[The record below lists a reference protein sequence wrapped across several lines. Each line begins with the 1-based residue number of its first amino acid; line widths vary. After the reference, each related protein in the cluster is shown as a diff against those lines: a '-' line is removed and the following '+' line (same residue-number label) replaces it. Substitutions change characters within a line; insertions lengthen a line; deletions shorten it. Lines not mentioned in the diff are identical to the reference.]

1 MLAFPSVR
9 PSVRL
14 PSVCSIE
21 ISASRPA
28 RDFKFFLFDS
38 SRGLDLPICKFFW
51 WAHRGAVG
59 GPKRGF
65 FHTKFKVWL
74 AICQNITKFDGEHD
88 GAHPRN
94 NWTNFFFNFFFWDL
108 IKGLRGN
115 THVVGFIHFFRLQSV
130 YSSIFKRLKTVAY
143 YLKKLSK

>member
-1 MLAFPSVR
+1 MVHIRGTTGPIFFLWFNKRVTRKYPRSEFYTFLAQFRMPSELRCYLPMFCMCVCAYVRASVR
-9 PSVRL
+9 
-14 PSVCSIE
+14 SIE

-38 SRGLDLPICKFFW
+38 SQGLDFIW

-74 AICQNITKFDGEHD
+74 AICQNITKFDGEYD

-94 NWTNFFFNFFFWDL
+94 NWTNF
-108 IKGLRGN
+108 
-115 THVVGFIHFFRLQSV
+115 
-130 YSSIFKRLKTVAY
+130 
-143 YLKKLSK
+143 